1 MKELA
6 EQNSTY
12 VEGAASCQH
21 FMRRFQLS
29 SSHNMSTSVHLL
41 NVHVAKTVVS
51 LLRVVDAHI
60 TKTKVERLLRKMM
73 LKLISATLPVTLNPS
88 MQFLVLILNNL
99 IKSLSQM
106 EWHSSSFLRMA
117 CLSLV
122 LTASVLLHATNAP
135 YVKVAPCRLQ
145 LGIIISSTILT
156 Y

>member
-1 MKELA
+1 
-6 EQNSTY
+6 
-12 VEGAASCQH
+12 
-21 FMRRFQLS
+21 MRRFQLS

-51 LLRVVDAHI
+51 LLRVGAHI
-60 TKTKVERLLRKMM
+60 TETKVERLLRKMM

-88 MQFLVLILNNL
+88 MQFLVLILINL
-99 IKSLSQM
+99 IKSYFVTEGMAQLIKR
-106 EWHSSSFLRMA
+106 HSRVQEERLRSFLRMA

-145 LGIIISSTILT
+145 LGIIMSITILT

>member
-1 MKELA
+1 MRELA

-60 TKTKVERLLRKMM
+60 PETKVERLLRKMM

-88 MQFLVLILNNL
+88 MQFLVLILINL
-99 IKSLSQM
+99 IKSY
-106 EWHSSSFLRMA
+106 FVTDGMA
-117 CLSLV
+117 QLIV
-122 LTASVLLHATNAP
+122 FEDGMPEPGADG
-135 YVKVAPCRLQ
+135 
-145 LGIIISSTILT
+145 LGIATCN
-156 Y
+156 